1 MEALEIESQTDQTPL
16 ARCRM
21 FTTQGELTET
31 KHLFDDPNDR
41 FDGAFASCVD
51 GFAHCCLEF
60 VGHLDLW
67 ARVIRWWIGQWCKT
81 LLPTQMVGITASGN
95 VGFDAAL
102 RTGSQ
107 RCGTRIA
114 GIQCRRLRRADCWWD
129 GRERGFGFLAMVG
142 VIGEG
147 ASHDEQTCLIHSNL
161 CVVILLKSSI
171 LRVCHG
177 ARLGVGEIVLLR
189 RACSQ

>member
-95 VGFDAAL
+95 VAVSYTHL
-102 RTGSQ
+102 RAHE
-107 RCGTRIA
+107 TR
-114 GIQCRRLRRADCWWD
+114 
-129 GRERGFGFLAMVG
+129 
-142 VIGEG
+142 
-147 ASHDEQTCLIHSNL
+147 
-161 CVVILLKSSI
+161 
-171 LRVCHG
+171 
-177 ARLGVGEIVLLR
+177 
-189 RACSQ
+189 